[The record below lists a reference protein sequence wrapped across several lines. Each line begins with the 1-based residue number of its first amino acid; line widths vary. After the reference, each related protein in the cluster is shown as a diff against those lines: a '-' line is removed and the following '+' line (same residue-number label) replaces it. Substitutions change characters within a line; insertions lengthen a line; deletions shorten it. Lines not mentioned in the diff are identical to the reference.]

1 MDVTVDLGPIVEGL
15 AVGDSVALSGCCV
28 TVTRISGA
36 EADFHMVRETLARTW
51 FGCLAPGTEVNL
63 ERALLATAR
72 LGGHFVQ
79 GHVDGVGR
87 IVTRETRGNSIWYT
101 LKIPDVLIP
110 YAIEKGS
117 IALDGISLTIAR
129 LTDSLC
135 AVSIIPHTASITTFG
150 DKKTGDEVNIE
161 VDMIGRYVESLLQAG
176 RIRAPDEK
184 TGKSPITE
192 SWLKERL

>member
-79 GHVDGVGR
+79 GHVDGVG
-87 IVTRETRGNSIWYT
+87 E
-101 LKIPDVLIP
+101 VLGLESHGDGSDLRLRVP
-110 YAIEKGS
+110 TDLARYCVEKGS
-117 IALDGISLTIAR
+117 IGLDGVSLTIAAM
-129 LTDSLC
+129 DGE
-135 AVSIIPHTASITTFG
+135 AVTTALIPHTLEATTLG
-150 DKKTGDEVNIE
+150 QLATGDPVHLE
-161 VDMIGRYVESLLQAG
+161 VDVLAKYVERLLEGHELARPQAG
-176 RIRAPDEK
+176 
-184 TGKSPITE
+184 GSPAE
-192 SWLKERL
+192 GHSPA